1 MQEEKYRQTRR
12 KFITAALGLAGMAL
26 AATPGWALWRRGLSA
41 GGNGSG
47 MDDRYCHPGRPAGG
61 AGKASLDDHPEPR
74 PGIDASRV
82 MTREQLADYPD
93 VVDAYDGIREIP
105 QIADGIRC
113 HCGCAELPGYR
124 SLLVCYEGGGMA
136 RFCDICQ
143 GEGRLAYR
151 LHKRGRTLDQIR
163 KAIDARYG

>member
-1 MQEEKYRQTRR
+1 MSRQSRR
-12 KFITAALGLAGMAL
+12 KFITVAMGLAGVAL
-26 AATPGWALWRRGLSA
+26 SASPAWSLLRRRGGA
-41 GGNGSG
+41 NGSI
-47 MDDRYCHPGRPAGG
+47 DDLYCHPAHGSGQDAGG
-61 AGKASLDDHPEPR
+61 EHPEPR
-74 PGIDASRV
+74 PGIDSSRV

-93 VVDAYDGIREIP
+93 VMDAYDGIREIP
-105 QIADGIRC
+105 HIADGIRC

-151 LHKRGRTLDQIR
+151 LHKRGKNLDQIR